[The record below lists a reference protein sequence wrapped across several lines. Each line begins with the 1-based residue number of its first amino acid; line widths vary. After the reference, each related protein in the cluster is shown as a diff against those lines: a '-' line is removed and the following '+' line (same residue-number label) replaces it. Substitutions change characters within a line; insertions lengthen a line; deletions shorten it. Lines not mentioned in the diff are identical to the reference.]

1 MSIIIDGNSG
11 ISSAGGTPIVNTT
24 SNPTAL
30 GTVTSITSIGNVSV
44 TGVGSGIAFPD
55 ASLQTTVG
63 YTGFRNR
70 IINGNMVIDQRYAGT
85 ATANTI
91 SGYTVDRWNVS
102 QTTTGKLVAQQN
114 AASVTPPPGFTNYL
128 GVTSQSAYAMTTS
141 DCYNIY
147 QWIEGYNIND
157 LAYGTANARAITV
170 SFWVYTS
177 LIGVYSWRL
186 VGANN
191 GGGYYSY
198 VSTFTVSVA
207 NTWQFYSFTV
217 PGSTAG
223 QWFTNNSNGI
233 AFQITLANNTSSII
247 TSSLNQWISGNFQV
261 ASTQTGNIVA
271 TNGATFYLT
280 GVQMERGSTA
290 TPFEFRQFGTELQL
304 CQRYYE
310 NIAGGIT
317 TYNATSSAA
326 KAVVNMLV
334 PKRGTMSIGLISGTT
349 WYFQTM
355 ASTFASGSNGY
366 VGTGLYTGP
375 TSITQ
380 YGGSF
385 INSQVILFDLVAPST
400 LPTGMGYMFFSSNNL
415 NSALTGVGMYVSSEL

>member
-1 MSIIIDGNSG
+1 MSIIIDGTSG
-11 ISSAGGTPIVNTT
+11 ISTAGGTPIVNTT

-30 GTVTSITSIGNVSV
+30 GTVTSITSIGNVTV
-44 TGVGSGIAFPD
+44 QGTGYGIAFPD

-141 DCYNIY
+141 DCYSIY

-290 TPFEFRQFGTELQL
+290 TPFEFRQFGTEMQL
-304 CQRYYE
+304 CQRYYWKLGGAQFGGAYMPFVLM
-310 NIAGGIT
+310 NAISTTSLSGGIQFPVRVRT
-317 TYNATSSAA
+317 
-326 KAVVNMLV
+326 
-334 PKRGTMSIGLISGTT
+334 P
-349 WYFQTM
+349 
-355 ASTFASGSNGY
+355 
-366 VGTGLYTGP
+366 P
-375 TSITQ
+375 TSITL
-380 YGGSF
+380 GGSAPA
-385 INSQVILFDLVAPST
+385 ISGGTISTNMTLDRPSYDGVITYILGTGFVAYSSYRWIGNPDAT
-400 LPTGMGYMFFSSNNL
+400 TFLGFEGM
-415 NSALTGVGMYVSSEL
+415 EL

>member
-11 ISSAGGTPIVNTT
+11 ISTAGGTPIVNTNT
-24 SNPTAL
+24 NPSSL

-44 TGVGSGIAFPD
+44 TGTGYGIAYPD

-70 IINGNMVIDQRYAGT
+70 IINGNMVIDQRYSGA

-91 SGYTVDRWNVS
+91 SGYTVDRWNVQ
-102 QTTTGKLVAQQN
+102 QTTTGKLIAQQN

-141 DCYNIY
+141 DSYTIY
-147 QWIEGYNIND
+147 QWIEGYNIID
-157 LAYGTANARAITV
+157 LAYGTANARSIAV
-170 SFWVYTS
+170 SFWVYIS
-177 LIGVYSWRL
+177 LTGVYSWRL

-223 QWFTNNSNGI
+223 QWFTNNGNGL
-233 AFQITLANNTSSII
+233 ALQITLANNTSSYI

-261 ASTQTGNIVA
+261 ANTQTGNIVG

-280 GVQMERGSTA
+280 GVQIEAGKTA
-290 TPFEFRQFGTELQL
+290 TPFEYRQFGTELAL
-304 CQRYYE
+304 CQRYCC
-310 NIAGGIT
+310 NVSVGFGV
-317 TYNATSSAA
+317 ATSAT
-326 KAVVNMLV
+326 AVQLSMQYPV
-334 PKRGTMSIGLISGTT
+334 TMRAG
-349 WYFQTM
+349 
-355 ASTFASGSNGY
+355 
-366 VGTGLYTGP
+366 
-375 TSITQ
+375 
-380 YGGSF
+380 
-385 INSQVILFDLVAPST
+385 PST
-400 LPTGMGYMFFSSNNL
+400 VTAPQGTARVTDMIATDFTTAAPAPAINNGDQNGTRITLNGFSGMTSGRATMMLQSGASAGPVQFS
-415 NSALTGVGMYVSSEL
+415 AEL

>member
-11 ISSAGGTPIVNTT
+11 ISSAGGTPIVNTNT
-24 SNPTAL
+24 NPSSL
-30 GTVTSITSIGNVSV
+30 GTVTSVTSIGNVSV
-44 TGVGSGIAFPD
+44 TGVGSGIAYPD

-290 TPFEFRQFGTELQL
+290 TPFEFRQFGTELAL
-304 CQRYYE
+304 CQRYFE
-310 NIAGGIT
+310 TSFPIGTAPAN
-317 TYNATSSAA
+317 SSASA
-326 KAVVNMLV
+326 SNYNGTELSSVGLYVAVCLKVS
-334 PKRGTMSIGLISGTT
+334 KRATPSVVIYSGNNAASPTANQLQFYNNAGSGWTNTTGATAAATNDNSFYVSATTSGTT
-349 WYFQTM
+349 AGYSYFTTFGWT
-355 ASTFASGSNGY
+355 ASA
-366 VGTGLYTGP
+366 
-375 TSITQ
+375 
-380 YGGSF
+380 
-385 INSQVILFDLVAPST
+385 
-400 LPTGMGYMFFSSNNL
+400 
-415 NSALTGVGMYVSSEL
+415 EL

>member
-11 ISSAGGTPIVNTT
+11 ISSAGGTPIVNTNT
-24 SNPTAL
+24 NPSSL

-44 TGVGSGIAFPD
+44 TGTGYGHAFAD
-55 ASLQTTVG
+55 GSLQTTVG

-70 IINGNMVIDQRYAGT
+70 IINGGMVIDQRYSGA

-91 SGYTVDRWNVS
+91 SGYTVDRWAVTQN
-102 QTTTGKLVAQQN
+102 TNGKLVAQQN

-128 GVTSQSAYAMTTS
+128 GVTSQSAYVMTSS
-141 DCYNIY
+141 DSYTIY

-157 LAYGTANARAITV
+157 LAYGTANARSIAV

-177 LIGVYSWRL
+177 LTGVYSWRL

-207 NTWQFYSFTV
+207 NTWQFYSFIV

-223 QWFTNNSNGI
+223 QWFTNNGNGL
-233 AFQITLANNTSSII
+233 AFQITLANNTSSLI

-261 ASTQTGNIVA
+261 ANTQTGNIVG

-280 GVQMERGSTA
+280 GVQLERGSTA
-290 TPFEFRQFGTELQL
+290 TPFEFRQFGTELSL
-304 CQRYYE
+304 CQRYCYRTTVAPPATYGYF
-310 NIAGGIT
+310 NCTPVCDTATTAQGTIQFPVPMRSSSGMTLTTTGTAANYSLYAAGVVKSLTAIPVLGAVLAT
-317 TYNATSSAA
+317 VDGCQLNFTSS
-326 KAVVNMLV
+326 
-334 PKRGTMSIGLISGTT
+334 GLTAGQATNLLGTT
-349 WYFQTM
+349 SAAPYLQ
-355 ASTFASGSNGY
+355 
-366 VGTGLYTGP
+366 
-375 TSITQ
+375 
-380 YGGSF
+380 
-385 INSQVILFDLVAPST
+385 INAEF
-400 LPTGMGYMFFSSNNL
+400 
-415 NSALTGVGMYVSSEL
+415 